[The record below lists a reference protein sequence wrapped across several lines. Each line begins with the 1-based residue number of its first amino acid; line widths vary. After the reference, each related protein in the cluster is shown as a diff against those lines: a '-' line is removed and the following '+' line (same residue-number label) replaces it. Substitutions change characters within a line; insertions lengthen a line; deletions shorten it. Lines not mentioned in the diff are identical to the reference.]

1 VFAPLESLAGTWEMI
16 HAEFAGEKAPEFV
29 VLKTEVAFTAVDYVV
44 RFAGE
49 TADRGTYT
57 LDLACTPHALTLTG
71 VEGPNAGR
79 TIPCLFQLAGDRLRV
94 CYGLDGVVPAV
105 FTTAAGTQ
113 RYLATYRRKTP
124 AVTPGGDR

>member
-1 VFAPLESLAGTWEMI
+1 MI

-29 VLKTEVAFTAVDYVV
+29 ILKTEVEFTDLEYVV

-49 TADRGTYT
+49 TADRGTYA
-57 LDLACTPHALTLTG
+57 LDLTGTPPALTLTG

-94 CYGLDGVVPAV
+94 CYGLDGGVPTV
-105 FTTAAGTQ
+105 FATAADAQ
-113 RYLATYRRKTP
+113 RYLATYRRKPP
-124 AVTPGGDR
+124 AVTPGGER